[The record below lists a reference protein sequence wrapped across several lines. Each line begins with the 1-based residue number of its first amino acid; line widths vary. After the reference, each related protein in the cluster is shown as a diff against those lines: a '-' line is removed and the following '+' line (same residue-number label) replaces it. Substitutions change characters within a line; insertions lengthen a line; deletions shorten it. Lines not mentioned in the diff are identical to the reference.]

1 MGWCRLNKG
10 YRVRSLSTI
19 VRLLFSLLLGRY
31 EAVDSVRV
39 MPGAPPTAE
48 QELKGNLFF
57 KQSCTPAALV
67 LRVGAQV

>member
-1 MGWCRLNKG
+1 
-10 YRVRSLSTI
+10 
-19 VRLLFSLLLGRY
+19 
-31 EAVDSVRV
+31 